1 MKKLEKR
8 QIIILVVAALCA
20 LYAAYEFLIARPAA
34 QKAKQQAASASATE
48 SFDVSSLTGD
58 LTGYK
63 ASGVDLYIEEKA
75 EMGWG
80 ESPFWDRAAYQEF
93 AGREA
98 TGSTAAKIIYSGYI
112 DAGRKKVA
120 ILNGAEYT
128 VGENLELEDYVLK
141 SVKYTNVII
150 VNRKTGVELDVP
162 IQE

>member
-34 QKAKQQAASASATE
+34 QKAKQQAASATE

-80 ESPFWDRAAYQEF
+80 ENPFWDRAAYQEF
-93 AGREA
+93 VGREA
-98 TGSTAAKIIYSGYI
+98 IGSTAAKIIYSGYI

-120 ILNGAEYT
+120 ILNGAEYV

-141 SVKYTNVII
+141 SVKYSNVII